1 MAPKNSTTAEAEN
14 TYLTKTST
22 NGRNTE
28 RPPLQIAWLN
38 VYLITALHGM
48 ALYGLYILP
57 RTKPWTWVWMGVCF
71 ILGGTG
77 ITIGAHRLW
86 SHRSFKATWSLRL
99 FLMLMNCM
107 SAQNDIF
114 EWVRDHRVHHKYSE
128 TDADPHNAKRGFF
141 FSHVGWL
148 MVRKHPDV
156 RTKGKQI
163 DMSDLYADNIVM
175 FQRRHYKPLTII
187 FNIILPTLVPW
198 YFWNEALWN
207 SFFVCFAFR
216 YAYSLNVTWSVNS
229 FAHIWGSRPYD
240 ETISPS
246 QNLVANLG
254 TLGEGYHNFHH
265 CFPQDYATSE
275 LGTYINL
282 SKFFIDFFALVGL
295 AYDLKTASKEA
306 VFQRRRRTGDLR
318 NQKH

>member
-1 MAPKNSTTAEAEN
+1 MCKRNQNKSNNNSKRTNQHLKNKCILRKNSV
-14 TYLTKTST
+14 S
-22 NGRNTE
+22 
-28 RPPLQIAWLN
+28 
-38 VYLITALHGM
+38 ALKFS
-48 ALYGLYILP
+48 
-57 RTKPWTWVWMGVCF
+57 R
-71 ILGGTG
+71 
-77 ITIGAHRLW
+77 
-86 SHRSFKATWSLRL
+86 
-99 FLMLMNCM
+99 
-107 SAQNDIF
+107 
-114 EWVRDHRVHHKYSE
+114 
-128 TDADPHNAKRGFF
+128 FF
-141 FSHVGWL
+141 FFN
-148 MVRKHPDV
+148 P
-156 RTKGKQI
+156 
-163 DMSDLYADNIVM
+163 
-175 FQRRHYKPLTII
+175 RHYKPLTII

-216 YAYSLNVTWSVNS
+216 YAYLLNVTWSVNS

-282 SKFFIDFFALVGL
+282 SKFFIDCFALVGL
-295 AYDLKTASKEA
+295 AYDLKTTSKET

-318 NQKH
+318 NQKHQGDKYLPEITRHHLIPFFLLIFSNQ